1 MVARITDKIELT
13 RQSVKHLLLVVNVL
27 RIPAVLKV
35 CLCYLIWYKSS
46 TQRPFLQGVKLL
58 HLQLFT
64 DVSVNTQLKVGY
76 GAYLVV
82 AEPDVSLELL
92 KDLVKTKRFT
102 HTSST
107 KLELQTLLWA
117 LQDIM
122 TTTDL
127 RDIKLTVFTDSQNI
141 VGLPHRQK
149 RLEQNNYSTSKN
161 KQLNNAELYQ
171 AFYQLSANIKLELV
185 KVVGHQRTSQ
195 KDETHKR
202 FTLVDKAARQALRLE
217 F

>member
-1 MVARITDKIELT
+1 MARITDKIELT

>member
-1 MVARITDKIELT
+1 MLD
-13 RQSVKHLLLVVNVL
+13 
-27 RIPAVLKV
+27 
-35 CLCYLIWYKSS
+35 
-46 TQRPFLQGVKLL
+46 
-58 HLQLFT
+58 LQLFT

-82 AEPDVSLELL
+82 AEESASLESL
-92 KDLVKTKRFT
+92 KNLVKTKRFT

-107 KLELQTLLWA
+107 KLELQTMLWA
-117 LQDIM
+117 LQDIR

-141 VGLPHRQK
+141 VGLPQRQE
-149 RLEQNNYSTSKN
+149 RLEQNNYCTSKN

-171 AFYQLSANIKLELV
+171 AFYQLSTSLKLEVV

-195 KDETHKR
+195 KDEVHRR

>member
-1 MVARITDKIELT
+1 VVARITDKIELT

-46 TQRPFLQGVKLL
+46 PQRPFLQGVKLL

-141 VGLPHRQK
+141 VGLPHRRE
-149 RLEQNNYSTSKN
+149 RLEKSNYCSSKN
-161 KQLNNAELYQ
+161 KTLNNAELYQ
-171 AFYQLSANIKLELV
+171 AFYQLSTSIKLELV

-195 KDETHKR
+195 KDEIQRR